1 MITSTLEG
9 RLVTLTNRTAASIGA
24 AGKVVRPGKAVSV
37 PLAVVQGNAHYMD
50 EINAYIAN
58 PGSGLSVDVD
68 GSPITASNVATLD
81 APIGG
86 DFQATREV
94 WDNLAAADADAI
106 KVAFTAPAAD
116 TTYSGSDLDG
126 AVGPGEM
133 LPPRNI
139 VITGTTGVGEA
150 LDGGTAV
157 VIGEDADG
165 VLRTENFTLAA
176 IGASSSDVQTGVIA
190 FKRIVS
196 VTMPADA
203 SGSPGDY
210 EIGFGVK
217 IGLARKLSQG
227 ALLKEFTNNAV
238 PGTAATVVLAG
249 TSAPNGTV
257 QFDTAPNGTNDYAV
271 VYVPD

>member
-9 RLVTLTNRTAASIGA
+9 RLLTLVNRTSRSLGA
-24 AGKVVRPGKAVSV
+24 AGKVIPPGHARNVR
-37 PLAVVQGNAHYMD
+37 LAVVQGNSKYMD
-50 EINAYIAN
+50 ELNTHAEEGRISI
-58 PGSGLSVDVD
+58 SLD
-68 GSPITASNVATLD
+68 GSPLFQSQAAALD

-86 DFQATREV
+86 DLQVTREV
-94 WDNLAAADADAI
+94 WNNLAAADADAI
-106 KVAFTAPAAD
+106 KAAFASPAAD
-116 TTYSGSDLDG
+116 TTYSGSQLDG

-157 VIGEDADG
+157 VIGEDIDG

-190 FKRIVS
+190 FKRIMS

-217 IGLARKLSQG
+217 VGLGRSLTQG
-227 ALLKEFTNNAV
+227 ALLNEFTDNAV
-238 PGTAATVVLAG
+238 PVTAATVVLAG

-257 QFDTAPNGTNDYAV
+257 QFDTAPNGVHDYAV
-271 VYVPD
+271 AYVPD